1 MENFEKFFKQVDD
14 SIDYDAEKLKQGITV
29 EKEHTDNEKIAEIIA
44 KHHLAEN
51 PEYYTKLKKMESE
64 FKNED

>member
-1 MENFEKFFKQVDD
+1 MENFEKFFKKVDD
-14 SIDYDAEKLKQGITV
+14 TIEYNPEKLKQGIKV
-29 EKEHTDNEKIAEIIA
+29 ETEHTDNKKIAEIIA

-64 FKNED
+64 FENEN